1 MKRFTFMLAGVLC
14 ASASFAT
21 DYYVSVEGSGVKDG
35 SSWENAIAF
44 TEMYSNINT
53 KYQNGDV
60 FYFQG
65 GTYVPSD
72 AKGITKGYTFIG
84 GFPSTMKG
92 TNHELPSYPSVTPT
106 VFNGE
111 KTKSGLLTFGTD
123 VKSGWSV
130 TSSIRI
136 QGIEFT
142 GVSIVKGG
150 TNQSALKLIRCKD
163 VQVENCRFYENVS
176 EADKTVGDTGGPASL
191 SVSSIIVFK
200 NCQFFNN
207 SSKGRGGAVKLK
219 GTVKNVGETTFDGCL
234 FKENSVG
241 YMGSA
246 IFMNHGKKMN
256 IVNTIIEG
264 NNATDES
271 GELGAVFIV
280 TPGDYNNMLRI
291 ANSTIAGNKGGA
303 QVVGRNGADIMIANS
318 IIVGDVNTPAIR
330 IADKNTVSDPKSRQS
345 LSCGYN
351 IIGEYVGKTAT
362 APAWKTS
369 DFVSEDNTLNS
380 IFGTNAVTDGPVAA
394 PYGAT
399 QEQMEAIATSWSLG
413 KDLDLTQDIN
423 GVSRGDI
430 AVPGAVVAEPLK
442 GKFGITD
449 AKYATYYHDF
459 GYIMPEGVKGGVVI
473 DAKVEG
479 TLVVDYKYGSGSIVP
494 AKSALLLNGAKN
506 DYEVALKLEETS
518 KDVNLLKGT
527 SEESQTTS
535 DEVGAKFYKFAN
547 DKDKGIGFY
556 WGADNGVA
564 FTNSANKAYLAVA
577 GEASAAKGFALD
589 GVDTGIKEVTE
600 VGKMA
605 GKIYNLQG
613 MQQKGLQKGICI
625 VNGKKFVVK

>member
-21 DYYVSVEGSGVKDG
+21 DYYVSVEGSGEKNG

-44 TEMYSNINT
+44 TDMCGKINEY
-53 KYQNGDV
+53 KDGDV
-60 FYFQG
+60 FYFLG

-84 GFPSTMKG
+84 GFPSTMTG

-106 VFNGE
+106 VFNGG
-111 KTKSGLLTFGTD
+111 KTKSGLLTFGYTD
-123 VKSGWSV
+123 GKKDLASSV
-130 TSSIRI
+130 RI
-136 QGIEFT
+136 LGIEFT

-163 VQVENCRFYENVS
+163 VQVENCRFYENIS
-176 EADKTVGDTGGPASL
+176 KADKTVGDTGGPASL
-191 SVSSIIVFK
+191 SVSSIVVFR
-200 NCQFFNN
+200 NCQFFKN
-207 SSKGRGGAVKLK
+207 SSNGRGGAVKLK
-219 GTVKNVGETTFDGCL
+219 GTVKGVGETTFDGCL

-256 IVNTIIEG
+256 IVNTVIES

-271 GELGAVFIV
+271 GELGAVFVV
-280 TPGDYNNMLRI
+280 TPGDYANMLRI

-318 IIVGDVNTPAIR
+318 IIVGDVDTPAIR
-330 IADKNTVSDPKSRQS
+330 IADNKNNVSDPKSRQS

-351 IIGEYVGKTAT
+351 IIGKYVGKTAS

-380 IFGTNAVTDGPVAA
+380 IFGTNAMTAGPVAA

-399 QEQMEAIATSWSLG
+399 QEQMEAIATSWSLNQ
-413 KDLDLTQDIN
+413 DLKQDIN

-459 GYIMPEGVKGGVVI
+459 GYIMPEGVKGGIVT

-479 TLVVDYKYGSGSIVP
+479 TLVVDYKYGSGSVVP
-494 AKSALLLNGAKN
+494 AKSALLLM
-506 DYEVALKLEETS
+506 VQRMTMR
-518 KDVNLLKGT
+518 
-527 SEESQTTS
+527 
-535 DEVGAKFYKFAN
+535 
-547 DKDKGIGFY
+547 
-556 WGADNGVA
+556 WH
-564 FTNSANKAYLAVA
+564 
-577 GEASAAKGFALD
+577 
-589 GVDTGIKEVTE
+589 
-600 VGKMA
+600 
-605 GKIYNLQG
+605 
-613 MQQKGLQKGICI
+613 
-625 VNGKKFVVK
+625 

>member
-14 ASASFAT
+14 ASASFAA
-21 DYYVSVEGSGVKDG
+21 DHYVSVDGSGVKDG

-44 TEMYSNINT
+44 TEMCGKINE
-53 KYQNGDV
+53 YEDGDV

-65 GTYVPSD
+65 GTYVPTEVPTVS
-72 AKGITKGYTFIG
+72 KGYSFIG
-84 GFPSTMKG
+84 TTTG
-92 TNHELPSYPSVTPT
+92 TPT
-106 VFNGE
+106 VFSGDVNGDGVANEGDASSLLFIQLKTKNGDASKHFVLKNITFTGAYVNQE
-111 KTKSGLLTFGTD
+111 KTSALRVD
-123 VKSGWSV
+123 NSGWV
-130 TSSIRI
+130 
-136 QGIEFT
+136 
-142 GVSIVKGG
+142 
-150 TNQSALKLIRCKD
+150 D
-163 VQVENCRFYENVS
+163 VQNCIFNKNISVYSNS
-176 EADKTVGDTGGPASL
+176 KTNNYGGPACLLERST
-191 SVSSIIVFK
+191 VNFTDCKFI
-200 NCQFFNN
+200 NN
-207 SSKGRGGAVKLK
+207 ESKGRGGAIKLTSDASTK
-219 GTVKNVGETTFDGCL
+219 GYTTLNRCL
-234 FKENSVG
+234 VSGNTASSL
-241 YMGSA
+241 GSA
-246 IFMNHGKKMN
+246 IFFNHGQELN
-256 IVNTIIEG
+256 IINSVITENKSGAEGEIGAIFSIGADNTYSRRITII
-264 NNATDES
+264 
-271 GELGAVFIV
+271 
-280 TPGDYNNMLRI
+280 
-291 ANSTIAGNKGGA
+291 NSTIAGNIGGA
-303 QVVGRNGADIMIANS
+303 QVLGRKDAAIRIANS
-318 IIVGDVNTPAIR
+318 IIVGDGTTPAISLQE
-330 IADKNTVSDPKSRQS
+330 KPKQF
-345 LSCGYN
+345 LSAGYN
-351 IIGEYVGKTAT
+351 IIGMYQVDEAS

-369 DFVSEDNTLNS
+369 DFVSDANTLNS
-380 IFGTNAVTDGPVAA
+380 IFGTNAVTAGPVAA

-399 QEQMEAIATSWSLG
+399 QEQMAAIVKDWGLG
-413 KDLDLTQDIN
+413 KDLKQDIN

-459 GYIMPEGVKGGVVI
+459 GYIMPEGVKGGVVT

-527 SEESQTTS
+527 SKESETTS
-535 DEVGAKFYKFAN
+535 DEAGAKFYKLAN

-564 FTNSANKAYLAVA
+564 FNNSANKAYLAVA

>member
-14 ASASFAT
+14 ASASLAT
-21 DYYVSVEGSGVKDG
+21 DYYVSVDGSGEKDG

-44 TEMYSNINT
+44 TDMCGKINEY
-53 KYQNGDV
+53 KDGDV

-65 GTYVPSD
+65 GTYYVP
-72 AKGITKGYTFIG
+72 AKMPTVSKGYSFIG
-84 GFPSTMKG
+84 ATTG
-92 TNHELPSYPSVTPT
+92 TPT
-106 VFNGE
+106 VFSGDVNGDGVANE
-111 KTKSGLLTFGTD
+111 GDASSLLFIQLATKNGDNSKHFVLKNITFTGAYVNQTKTSALRVD
-123 VKSGWSV
+123 NSGWV
-130 TSSIRI
+130 
-136 QGIEFT
+136 
-142 GVSIVKGG
+142 
-150 TNQSALKLIRCKD
+150 D
-163 VQVENCRFYENVS
+163 VQNCIF
-176 EADKTVGDTGGPASL
+176 DKNISVYSKDNNYGGPACLLERST
-191 SVSSIIVFK
+191 VNFTDCKFI
-200 NCQFFNN
+200 NN
-207 SSKGRGGAVKLK
+207 ESKGRGGAIKLTSDDKPK
-219 GTVKNVGETTFDGCL
+219 GYTTLNRCL
-234 FKENSVG
+234 VSGNTASSL
-241 YMGSA
+241 GSA
-246 IFMNHGKKMN
+246 IFFNHGQELN
-256 IVNTIIEG
+256 IINSVITENESGTEGEIGAIFSIGAEDKIARRITII
-264 NNATDES
+264 
-271 GELGAVFIV
+271 
-280 TPGDYNNMLRI
+280 
-291 ANSTIAGNKGGA
+291 NSTIAGNIGGA
-303 QVVGRNGADIMIANS
+303 QVLGRNNADIRIANS
-318 IIVGDVNTPAIR
+318 IIVGDGTTPA
-330 IADKNTVSDPKSRQS
+330 VSLQEKPKQF
-345 LSCGYN
+345 LSAGYN
-351 IIGEYVGKTAT
+351 IIGKYQVGDAS

-380 IFGTNAVTDGPVAA
+380 IFGTNAVTAGPVAA

-399 QEQMEAIATSWSLG
+399 QEQMAAIVKDWGLG
-413 KDLDLTQDIN
+413 KDLKQDIN

-459 GYIMPEGVKGGVVI
+459 GYIMPEGVKGGVVT

-479 TLVVDYKYGSGSIVP
+479 TLGVDYKYDSGSVVP

-527 SEESQTTS
+527 SKESLTTS
-535 DEVGAKFYKFAN
+535 DEAGAKFYKFAN

-556 WGADNGVA
+556 WGADNGAA

-577 GEASAAKGFALD
+577 GEASAAKGFALG

>member
-1 MKRFTFMLAGVLC
+1 MKRFTLMLAGVLC

-21 DYYVSVEGSGVKDG
+21 DYYVSVEGSGEKNG

-65 GTYVPSD
+65 GTYYVP
-72 AKGITKGYTFIG
+72 AKVPTVSNGYSFIG
-84 GFPSTMKG
+84 ATTG
-92 TNHELPSYPSVTPT
+92 TPT
-106 VFNGE
+106 VFSGDVNGDGVTNE
-111 KTKSGLLTFGTD
+111 GDAPSLLFIQLATKNGDTSKHFVLKNITFTGAYVNQTKTSALRVD
-123 VKSGWSV
+123 NSGWV
-130 TSSIRI
+130 
-136 QGIEFT
+136 
-142 GVSIVKGG
+142 
-150 TNQSALKLIRCKD
+150 D
-163 VQVENCRFYENVS
+163 VQNCFFNKNISVYSKDNNY
-176 EADKTVGDTGGPASL
+176 GGPACLLERST
-191 SVSSIIVFK
+191 VNFTDCKFV
-200 NCQFFNN
+200 NN
-207 SSKGRGGAVKLK
+207 ESKGRGGAIKLTSDAQAK
-219 GTVKNVGETTFDGCL
+219 GYTTLNRCL
-234 FKENSVG
+234 VSGNKASSL
-241 YMGSA
+241 GSA
-246 IFMNHGKKMN
+246 IFFNHGQELN
-256 IVNTIIEG
+256 IINSVITENVSGTEG
-264 NNATDES
+264 EV
-271 GELGAVFIV
+271 GAIFSIGA
-280 TPGDYNNMLRI
+280 GDNFARQITLI
-291 ANSTIAGNKGGA
+291 NSTVTGNKGGA
-303 QVVGRNGADIMIANS
+303 QVLGRKDADIRIANS
-318 IIVGDVNTPAIR
+318 IIVGYGTTPAISLQE
-330 IADKNTVSDPKSRQS
+330 KPKQV
-345 LSCGYN
+345 LSAGYN
-351 IIGEYVGKTAT
+351 IIGKFVVKNTS

-369 DFVSEDNTLNS
+369 DFVSDDNTLSS
-380 IFGTNAVTDGPVAA
+380 IFGTNAVTVGPLAA

-399 QEQMEAIATSWSLG
+399 QVQIEDIATSWNLG
-413 KDLDLTQDIN
+413 QDLKQDIN

-442 GKFGITD
+442 GSFGITD

-459 GYIMPEGVKGGVVI
+459 GYMMPEGVKGGVVT

-479 TLVVDYKYGSGSIVP
+479 TLVVNYKYGSGSVVP

-518 KDVNLLKGT
+518 EDVNLLKGT
-527 SEESQTTS
+527 SYESLTTS
-535 DEVGAKFYKFAN
+535 DKAGAKFYKFAN

-556 WGADNGVA
+556 WGADNGAA

-577 GEASAAKGFALD
+577 GEASAAKGFALG

>member
-1 MKRFTFMLAGVLC
+1 MKRFTLMLAGVLC

-21 DYYVSVEGSGVKDG
+21 DYYVSVEGSGEKNG

-65 GTYVPSD
+65 GTYYVP
-72 AKGITKGYTFIG
+72 AKVPTVSNGYSFIG
-84 GFPSTMKG
+84 ATTG
-92 TNHELPSYPSVTPT
+92 TPT
-106 VFNGE
+106 VFSGDVNGDGVANE
-111 KTKSGLLTFGTD
+111 GDAPSLLFIQLATKNGDTSKHFVLKNITFTGAYVNQTKTSALRVD
-123 VKSGWSV
+123 NSGWV
-130 TSSIRI
+130 
-136 QGIEFT
+136 
-142 GVSIVKGG
+142 
-150 TNQSALKLIRCKD
+150 D
-163 VQVENCRFYENVS
+163 VQNCFFNKNISVYSKDNNY
-176 EADKTVGDTGGPASL
+176 GGPACLLERST
-191 SVSSIIVFK
+191 VNFTDCKFV
-200 NCQFFNN
+200 NN
-207 SSKGRGGAVKLK
+207 ESKGRGGAIKLTSDAQAK
-219 GTVKNVGETTFDGCL
+219 GYTTLNRCL
-234 FKENSVG
+234 VSGNKASSL
-241 YMGSA
+241 GSA
-246 IFMNHGKKMN
+246 IFFNHGQELN
-256 IVNTIIEG
+256 IINSVITENVSGTEG
-264 NNATDES
+264 EV
-271 GELGAVFIV
+271 GAIFSIGA
-280 TPGDYNNMLRI
+280 GDNFARQITLI
-291 ANSTIAGNKGGA
+291 NSTVTGNKGGA
-303 QVVGRNGADIMIANS
+303 QVLGRKDADIRIANS
-318 IIVGDVNTPAIR
+318 IIVGDGTTPAISLQE
-330 IADKNTVSDPKSRQS
+330 KPKQV
-345 LSCGYN
+345 LSAGYN
-351 IIGEYVGKTAT
+351 IIGKFVVKNAS

-369 DFVSEDNTLNS
+369 DFVSDDNTLSS
-380 IFGTNAVTDGPVAA
+380 IFGTNAVTVGPLAA

-399 QEQMEAIATSWSLG
+399 QVQIEDIATSWNLG
-413 KDLDLTQDIN
+413 QDLKQDIN

-442 GKFGITD
+442 GSFGITD

-459 GYIMPEGVKGGVVI
+459 GYMMPEGVKGGVVT

-479 TLVVDYKYGSGSIVP
+479 TLVVNYKYGSGSVVP

-518 KDVNLLKGT
+518 EDVNLLKGT
-527 SEESQTTS
+527 SYESLTTS
-535 DEVGAKFYKFAN
+535 DKAGAKFYKLAN

-556 WGADNGVA
+556 WGAENGAA

-577 GEASAAKGFALD
+577 GEASAAKGFALG

>member
-14 ASASFAT
+14 ASASFAA
-21 DYYVSVEGSGVKDG
+21 DHYVCVDGSGVKDG

-44 TEMYSNINT
+44 TDMCGKINEY
-53 KYQNGDV
+53 KDGDV

-111 KTKSGLLTFGTD
+111 NKKSGLLTFGTD
-123 VKSGWSV
+123 GTSGWSV
-130 TSSIRI
+130 TSSVRI

-176 EADKTVGDTGGPASL
+176 KADKTVGDTGGPASL
-191 SVSSIIVFK
+191 SVSSIVVFR
-200 NCQFFNN
+200 NCQFFKN
-207 SSKGRGGAVKLK
+207 SSNGRGGAVKLK
-219 GTVKNVGETTFDGCL
+219 GTVTGVGETTFDGCL

-271 GELGAVFIV
+271 GELGAVFVV
-280 TPGDYNNMLRI
+280 TPGNYGNMLRI

-318 IIVGDVNTPAIR
+318 IIVGDVDTPAIR
-330 IADKNTVSDPKSRQS
+330 IADNKNTISDPKSRQS

-351 IIGEYVGKTAT
+351 IIGKYVGKTAS

-369 DFVSEDNTLNS
+369 DFVSDKNTLNS
-380 IFGTNAVTDGPVAA
+380 IFGSTAVTDGPVAV

-423 GVSRGDI
+423 GASRGDI

-459 GYIMPEGVKGGVVI
+459 GYIMPEGVKGGVVA

-479 TLVVDYKYGSGSIVP
+479 TLVVDYKYDSGSVVP

-527 SEESQTTS
+527 SKKSETTS
-535 DEVGAKFYKFAN
+535 DDADAKFYKLAN

-556 WGADNGVA
+556 WGADKGA
-564 FTNSANKAYLAVA
+564 PFFNSANKAYLVVT
-577 GEASAAKGFALD
+577 GEASEAKGFALD

>member
-21 DYYVSVEGSGVKDG
+21 DYYVSVEGSGEKDG

-53 KYQNGDV
+53 KYKDGDV

-65 GTYVPSD
+65 GTYYVPAKMPTVSKGYSFIGATTGTPTVFSGDVNGDGVANEGDASSLLFIQLATKNGDATKHFVLKNITFTGAYVNQTKTSALRVDNSGWVDVQNCIFDKNISVYSKDNNHGGPACLLERSTVNFTDCKFTNNESVGRGGAIKLTSD
-72 AKGITKGYTFIG
+72 VSTKGYT
-84 GFPSTMKG
+84 
-92 TNHELPSYPSVTPT
+92 NLLRCLV
-106 VFNGE
+106 
-111 KTKSGLLTFGTD
+111 SGNKANTL
-123 VKSGWSV
+123 
-130 TSSIRI
+130 
-136 QGIEFT
+136 
-142 GVSIVKGG
+142 
-150 TNQSALKLIRCKD
+150 
-163 VQVENCRFYENVS
+163 
-176 EADKTVGDTGGPASL
+176 
-191 SVSSIIVFK
+191 
-200 NCQFFNN
+200 
-207 SSKGRGGAVKLK
+207 
-219 GTVKNVGETTFDGCL
+219 
-234 FKENSVG
+234 
-241 YMGSA
+241 GSA
-246 IFMNHGKKMN
+246 IFFNHGQELN
-256 IVNTIIEG
+256 IINSVITENVSGTEG
-264 NNATDES
+264 EV
-271 GELGAVFIV
+271 GAIFSIGADSNYARQI
-280 TPGDYNNMLRI
+280 TLI
-291 ANSTIAGNKGGA
+291 NSTVAGNMGGA
-303 QVVGRNGADIMIANS
+303 QVLGRKDAVIRIANS
-318 IIVGDVNTPAIR
+318 IIVGDGTTSAISLQ
-330 IADKNTVSDPKSRQS
+330 DKPKQV
-345 LSCGYN
+345 LSNGYN
-351 IIGEYVGKTAT
+351 IIGMYRVGAASTT
-362 APAWKTS
+362 SWKTS
-369 DFVSEDNTLNS
+369 DFVSDDNTLSS
-380 IFGTNAVTDGPVAA
+380 IFGSNAVINGPVAA

-399 QEQMEAIATSWSLG
+399 QVQMEAIVKGWSLG
-413 KDLDLTQDIN
+413 QDLKQDIN

-459 GYIMPEGVKGGVVI
+459 GYIMPEGVKGGVVT

-479 TLVVDYKYGSGSIVP
+479 TLVVVYKYGSGSIVP

-506 DYEVALKLEETS
+506 DYDVALKLEETS

-527 SEESQTTS
+527 SKESLTTS
-535 DEVGAKFYKFAN
+535 DEAGAKFYKLAN

-564 FTNSANKAYLAVA
+564 FINSANKAYLAVA

>member
-1 MKRFTFMLAGVLC
+1 MKRFTLMLAGVLC

-21 DYYVSVEGSGVKDG
+21 DYYVSVEGSGEKNG

-65 GTYVPSD
+65 GTYYVP
-72 AKGITKGYTFIG
+72 AKVPTVSNGYSFIG
-84 GFPSTMKG
+84 ATTG
-92 TNHELPSYPSVTPT
+92 TPT
-106 VFNGE
+106 VFSGDVNGDGVANE
-111 KTKSGLLTFGTD
+111 GDAPSLLFIQLATKNGDTSKHFVLKNITFTGAYVNQTKTSALRVD
-123 VKSGWSV
+123 NSGWV
-130 TSSIRI
+130 
-136 QGIEFT
+136 
-142 GVSIVKGG
+142 
-150 TNQSALKLIRCKD
+150 D
-163 VQVENCRFYENVS
+163 VQNCFFNKNISVYSKDNNY
-176 EADKTVGDTGGPASL
+176 GGPACLLERST
-191 SVSSIIVFK
+191 VNFTDCKFV
-200 NCQFFNN
+200 NN
-207 SSKGRGGAVKLK
+207 ESKGRGGAIKLTSDAQAK
-219 GTVKNVGETTFDGCL
+219 GYTTLNRCL
-234 FKENSVG
+234 VSGNKASSL
-241 YMGSA
+241 GSA
-246 IFMNHGKKMN
+246 IFFNHGQELN
-256 IVNTIIEG
+256 IINSVITENVSGTEG
-264 NNATDES
+264 EV
-271 GELGAVFIV
+271 GAIFSIGA
-280 TPGDYNNMLRI
+280 GDNFARQITLI
-291 ANSTIAGNKGGA
+291 NSTVTGNKGGA
-303 QVVGRNGADIMIANS
+303 QVLGRKDADIRIANS
-318 IIVGDVNTPAIR
+318 IIVGYGTTPAISLQE
-330 IADKNTVSDPKSRQS
+330 KPKQV
-345 LSCGYN
+345 LSAGYN
-351 IIGEYVGKTAT
+351 IIGKFVVKNAS

-369 DFVSEDNTLNS
+369 DFVSDDNTLSS
-380 IFGTNAVTDGPVAA
+380 IFGTNAVTVGPLAA

-399 QEQMEAIATSWSLG
+399 QVQIEDIATSWNLG
-413 KDLDLTQDIN
+413 QDLKQDIN

-442 GKFGITD
+442 GSFGITD

-459 GYIMPEGVKGGVVI
+459 GYMMPEGVKGGVVT

-479 TLVVDYKYGSGSIVP
+479 TLVVNYKYGSGSVVP

-518 KDVNLLKGT
+518 EDVNLLKGT
-527 SEESQTTS
+527 SYESLTTS
-535 DEVGAKFYKFAN
+535 DKAGAKFYKLAN

-556 WGADNGVA
+556 WGAENGAA

-577 GEASAAKGFALD
+577 GEASAAKGFALG

>member
-1 MKRFTFMLAGVLC
+1 MKRFTLMLAGVLC

-21 DYYVSVEGSGVKDG
+21 DYYVSVEGSGEKNG

-65 GTYVPSD
+65 GTYYVP
-72 AKGITKGYTFIG
+72 AKVPTVSNGYSFIG
-84 GFPSTMKG
+84 ATTG
-92 TNHELPSYPSVTPT
+92 TPT
-106 VFNGE
+106 VFSGDVNGDGVANE
-111 KTKSGLLTFGTD
+111 GDAPSLLFIQLATKNGDTSKHFVLKNITFTGAYVNQTKTSALRVD
-123 VKSGWSV
+123 NSGWV
-130 TSSIRI
+130 
-136 QGIEFT
+136 
-142 GVSIVKGG
+142 
-150 TNQSALKLIRCKD
+150 D
-163 VQVENCRFYENVS
+163 VQNCFFNKNISVYSKDNNY
-176 EADKTVGDTGGPASL
+176 GGPACLLERSTENFTDCKF
-191 SVSSIIVFK
+191 V
-200 NCQFFNN
+200 NN
-207 SSKGRGGAVKLK
+207 ESKGRGGAIKLTSDAQAK
-219 GTVKNVGETTFDGCL
+219 GYTTLNRCL
-234 FKENSVG
+234 VSGNKASSL
-241 YMGSA
+241 GSA
-246 IFMNHGKKMN
+246 IFFNHGQELN
-256 IVNTIIEG
+256 IINSVITENVSGTEG
-264 NNATDES
+264 EV
-271 GELGAVFIV
+271 GAIFSIGA
-280 TPGDYNNMLRI
+280 GDNFARQITLI
-291 ANSTIAGNKGGA
+291 NSTVTGNKGGA
-303 QVVGRNGADIMIANS
+303 QVLGRKDADIRIANS
-318 IIVGDVNTPAIR
+318 IIVGYGTTPAISLQE
-330 IADKNTVSDPKSRQS
+330 KPKQV
-345 LSCGYN
+345 LSAGYN
-351 IIGEYVGKTAT
+351 IIGKFVVKNAS

-369 DFVSEDNTLNS
+369 DFVSDDNTLSS
-380 IFGTNAVTDGPVAA
+380 IFGTNAVTVGPLAA

-399 QEQMEAIATSWSLG
+399 QVQIEDIATSWNLG
-413 KDLDLTQDIN
+413 QDLKQDIN

-442 GKFGITD
+442 GSFGITD

-459 GYIMPEGVKGGVVI
+459 GYMMPEGVKGGVVT

-479 TLVVDYKYGSGSIVP
+479 TLVVNYKYGSGSVVP

-518 KDVNLLKGT
+518 EDVNLLKGT
-527 SEESQTTS
+527 SYESLTTS
-535 DEVGAKFYKFAN
+535 DKAGAKFYKLAN

-556 WGADNGVA
+556 WGAENGAA

-577 GEASAAKGFALD
+577 GEASAAKGFALG

>member
-14 ASASFAT
+14 ASASFAA
-21 DYYVSVEGSGVKDG
+21 DHYVSVDGSGVKDG

-44 TEMYSNINT
+44 TDMCGKINEY
-53 KYQNGDV
+53 KDGDV

-65 GTYVPSD
+65 GTYYVP
-72 AKGITKGYTFIG
+72 AKVPTVSKGYSFIG
-84 GFPSTMKG
+84 TTTG
-92 TNHELPSYPSVTPT
+92 TPT
-106 VFNGE
+106 VFSGDVNGDGVANEGDASSLLFIQLATKNGDASKHFVLKNITFTGAYVNQE
-111 KTKSGLLTFGTD
+111 KTSALRVD
-123 VKSGWSV
+123 NSGWV
-130 TSSIRI
+130 
-136 QGIEFT
+136 
-142 GVSIVKGG
+142 
-150 TNQSALKLIRCKD
+150 D
-163 VQVENCRFYENVS
+163 VQNCIFNKNISVYSNS
-176 EADKTVGDTGGPASL
+176 KTNNYGGPACLLERST
-191 SVSSIIVFK
+191 VNFTDCKFI
-200 NCQFFNN
+200 NN
-207 SSKGRGGAVKLK
+207 ESKGRGGAIKLTSDDKPK
-219 GTVKNVGETTFDGCL
+219 GYTTLNRCL
-234 FKENSVG
+234 VSGNKASSL
-241 YMGSA
+241 GSA
-246 IFMNHGKKMN
+246 IFFNHGQELN
-256 IVNTIIEG
+256 IINSVITENESGTEGEIGAIFSIGAENKIARRITII
-264 NNATDES
+264 
-271 GELGAVFIV
+271 
-280 TPGDYNNMLRI
+280 
-291 ANSTIAGNKGGA
+291 NSTIAGNIGGA
-303 QVVGRNGADIMIANS
+303 QVLDRNNADIRIANS
-318 IIVGDVNTPAIR
+318 IIVGTGTTPAISLQE
-330 IADKNTVSDPKSRQS
+330 KPKQF
-345 LSCGYN
+345 LSAGYN
-351 IIGEYVGKTAT
+351 IIGMYQVGDASTT
-362 APAWKTS
+362 AWKTS

-380 IFGTNAVTDGPVAA
+380 IFGTNAVTAGPVAV

-413 KDLDLTQDIN
+413 KDLDLKQDIN

-459 GYIMPEGVKGGVVI
+459 GYIMPEGVKGGIVT

-527 SEESQTTS
+527 SDELRTTS
-535 DEVGAKFYKFAN
+535 DEAGAKFYKFAN

-556 WGADNGVA
+556 WGADNGAA